1 MIHLVGVAWA
11 EIVVWVDSVVWI
23 PVDDPE
29 CAGAFDDEEVI
40 LLVDAVTVT
49 RVVVVVV
56 DNGTLED
63 EDAGELGGSGWS
75 IRDILKKTT
84 GDSRSDVSASP
95 ARSRLE
101 MAPIL

>member
-1 MIHLVGVAWA
+1 VIHLVGVAWA

-29 CAGAFDDEEVI
+29 CASAVDD
-40 LLVDAVTVT
+40 LVDAVTVT
-49 RVVVVVV
+49 TVVVVVL
-56 DNGTLED
+56 DNGTPED

-75 IRDILKKTT
+75 MRDILKKTT
-84 GDSRSDVSASP
+84 GDSRSEANARP

-101 MAPIL
+101 SAPVW